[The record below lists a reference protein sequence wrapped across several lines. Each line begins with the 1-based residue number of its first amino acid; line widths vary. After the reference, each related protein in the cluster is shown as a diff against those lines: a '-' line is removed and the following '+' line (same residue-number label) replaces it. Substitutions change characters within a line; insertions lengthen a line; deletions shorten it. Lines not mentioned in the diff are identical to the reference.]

1 MSDISIGRSPNQ
13 LLAALTS
20 SDLALLQPH
29 LTAVSLK
36 LLHKMERPNKPIET
50 IYFMHTG
57 FASVVAVQSDDS
69 RVEIGL
75 IGREGMTGAS
85 VLLGNGQSPHSTYIQ
100 AAGAAEQIAVGALRK
115 ALRESETLHRLLL
128 KFVQA
133 FMVQTAHTAIANAR
147 AKLPE
152 RLARWILMAQDRI
165 GGRRLTLTHEFLRLM
180 LGVRRAGV
188 TEALQDLDAAASDQS
203 RTRRNHRAKSG
214 GAGTDCRRFLR
225 PARAGIPPP
234 HRVASRLRIGT
245 SYFIARSVRH
255 IEPVSACDIMAA
267 TKRSAMSFFPS

>member
-1 MSDISIGRSPNQ
+1 MSDISIGHSPNQ
-13 LLAALTS
+13 LLAALTPT
-20 SDLALLQPH
+20 DLALLQPH

-75 IGREGMTGAS
+75 IGREGMTGAA
-85 VLLGNGQSPHSTYIQ
+85 VLLGSGQSPHSTYIQ
-100 AAGAAEQIAVGALRK
+100 AAGAAEQIAVGALRN

-133 FMVQTAHTAIANAR
+133 FMVQTAHTAVANAR

-165 GGRRLTLTHEFLRLM
+165 DGPRLTLTHEFLRLM
-180 LGVRRAGV
+180 LGVRRASV
-188 TEALQDLDAAASDQS
+188 TEALQEL
-203 RTRRNHRAKSG
+203 TRRRLIK
-214 GAGTDCRRFLR
+214 AGRGEIIVLN
-225 PARAGIPPP
+225 RAGLE
-234 HRVASRLRIGT
+234 RVAGDFYGLPEQEYRRLIG
-245 SYFIARSVRH
+245 
-255 IEPVSACDIMAA
+255 
-267 TKRSAMSFFPS
+267 